1 MRRLGEVDLMQ
12 PNVIW
17 RRGRRIGLK
26 QRDRNT
32 LRKMPLIGKKNHRDV
47 TANFCLRGYK
57 YFHPDARRITA
68 GDGKG
73 RLCGLIC
80 HQQSTCTKNQIS
92 KRQVPRLLGL
102 KFWKPPPQ
110 SALMIDDICTGA
122 QLGEK
127 PVSQARDPCRAQ
139 IICNLSA

>member
-102 KFWKPPPQ
+102 KFCKTTTAIGVNDRRYLHWR
-110 SALMIDDICTGA
+110 A
-122 QLGEK
+122 
-127 PVSQARDPCRAQ
+127 ARRETRRPG
-139 IICNLSA
+139 S